1 MTIAIVGSRIFDDY
15 DLLKSVMQPFLSK
28 TQQIVSG
35 GAEGADKLGEKWSYD
50 FLNQPPI
57 IIRPQWRELNHP
69 DALIKKDKNGQT
81 FDARAGIRRNE
92 QIVQQADIV
101 IAFWDGQSKG
111 TRHTINFSRKLG
123 KTIKVINFRQNVQM
137 ALPF

>member
-28 TQQIVSG
+28 AQQIVSG

-69 DALIKKDKNGQT
+69 DALIKKDKNGQKIKST
-81 FDARAGIRRNE
+81 NFGNRVCR
-92 QIVQQADIV
+92 
-101 IAFWDGQSKG
+101 
-111 TRHTINFSRKLG
+111 TRSCRC
-123 KTIKVINFRQNVQM
+123 V
-137 ALPF
+137 